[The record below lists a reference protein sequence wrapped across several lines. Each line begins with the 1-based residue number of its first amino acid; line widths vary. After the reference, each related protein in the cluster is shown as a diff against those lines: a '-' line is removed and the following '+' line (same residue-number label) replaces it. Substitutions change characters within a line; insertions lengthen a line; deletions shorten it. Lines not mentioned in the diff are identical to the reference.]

1 MPRAPSS
8 NPRELR
14 LSFRCTEQEAM
25 RLKNAARRS
34 HMSLSDFVRARVLKA
49 RKSRT
54 GAAAIVE
61 MPADDPGARV
71 LAHQVHRVGVNL
83 NQIARMMNTFQMPPP
98 NDLTD
103 VLKQIRDYVRQAHQ
117 L

>member
-14 LSFRCTEQEAM
+14 LSFRCTDQEAT
-25 RLKNAARRS
+25 RLKSAARRS

-54 GAAAIVE
+54 GAANG
-61 MPADDPGARV
+61 ADASEDSGARA
-71 LAHQVHRVGVNL
+71 LAHQVHKVGVNL
-83 NQIARMMNTFQMPPP
+83 NQIVRQMNTFQEPPP
-98 NDLTD
+98 PELNELLD
-103 VLKQIRDYVRQAHQ
+103 
-117 L
+117 

>member
-14 LSFRCTEQEAM
+14 LSFRCTDQEAT

-49 RKSRT
+49 RKSRNRDGIAVDPTEDT
-54 GAAAIVE
+54 GARA
-61 MPADDPGARV
+61 
-71 LAHQVHRVGVNL
+71 LAHQVHKVGVNL
-83 NQIARMMNTFQMPPP
+83 NQIARQMNTFQEPPP
-98 NDLTD
+98 PELSELLD
-103 VLKQIRDYVRQAHQ
+103 QIRSYIRQAQ
-117 L
+117 AL